1 MTLESGITFFLA
13 IFIFSITPGPGVFA
27 ILARSMSKGARASI
41 SLSAGMVLS
50 DIVYLVMAC
59 FGLAA
64 IASAWEDLFLVIRYA
79 GAVYLMYLGW
89 KMWVSPVAT
98 ASSEND
104 VHAETNQVASFIQGF
119 MISASNPKVILFY
132 VAFLPTFMDLTVLSG
147 FDIVLAS
154 VLASAGLMLGLTI
167 ISVSASQ
174 ARRFMKS
181 ERSMKVL
188 NRTAGGIMA
197 SAGAFLALKN

>member
-79 GAVYLMYLGW
+79 GAAYLMYLGW

>member
-13 IFIFSITPGPGVFA
+13 IFVFSVTPGPGVFA
-27 ILARSMSKGARASI
+27 ILARSMSRGARASI

-59 FGLAA
+59 YGLAA
-64 IASAWEDLFLVIRYA
+64 IAAAWENVFLGIRYA
-79 GAVYLMYLGW
+79 GAAYLLYLGW

-98 ASSEND
+98 ATSETD
-104 VHAETNQVASFIQGF
+104 TPEATNQVASFIQGF

-132 VAFLPTFMDLTVLSG
+132 VAFLPTFMDLTVLSS

-154 VLASAGLMLGLTI
+154 LLASAGLMLGLTI

-174 ARRFMKS
+174 ARRFMRS

-197 SAGAFLALKN
+197 SAGVFLALKN